1 MNHIDFI
8 IVKQDWKRNI
18 KNGRSYHRV
27 DIESNYSLV
36 MAKVLLT
43 TKPIQYAKKKLHA
56 FDVSKLTD
64 NILK

>member
-18 KNGRSYHRV
+18 KNGRSYHWV

-36 MAKVLLT
+36 MAEVLLT
-43 TKPIQYAKKKLHA
+43 TKPI
-56 FDVSKLTD
+56 
-64 NILK
+64 

>member
-18 KNGRSYHRV
+18 KNGRSYHWV

-43 TKPIQYAKKKLHA
+43 TKPI
-56 FDVSKLTD
+56 
-64 NILK
+64 